1 MFQRKTGIQRKER
14 VDRERQEGE
23 DEGDVTDKLFLQN
36 YVRKINH
43 SSRIKNC
50 QFRGFR
56 RR

>member
-14 VDRERQEGE
+14 VERERQERE

-50 QFRGFR
+50 QFRR
-56 RR
+56 R